1 METQVI
7 AQSDL
12 AIKRKLVSVYTPPA
26 QPGFLGPDH
35 TARPVILNTFSQSD
49 PFILLMDDFL
59 DKKDDEPVGGPH
71 PHAGFETVSLLLEG
85 EIGDSDH
92 MMKGGDFQMMTAGSG
107 IVHTESIDRK
117 TRMRLL
123 QLWLNLP
130 KKDRWA
136 TPRVQDITLE
146 SVPKVI
152 QPGLEI
158 RLYSGS
164 FAGISSPIQNYVPV
178 IIADIH
184 LEAGVQT
191 IQQLPASFN
200 TFLYVIEGTLEIG
213 DERNVLKQNQV
224 GWLDRFSSENQ
235 SELKLTA
242 GASGTRVILYAGR
255 PQNDPIISYGP
266 FIGDTESDI
275 KGLYQAF
282 RQGKMG
288 HVSELPEAQRLTY

>member
-7 AQSDL
+7 AKPEL
-12 AIKRKLVSVYTPPA
+12 AIKRKLASVYTPPA

-35 TARPVILNTFSQSD
+35 TARAVIHTSFAQSD
-49 PFILLMDDFL
+49 PFIVLMDDFL
-59 DKKDDEPVGGPH
+59 DKKDNEPVGGPH

-85 EIGDSDH
+85 EMGDAEH
-92 MMKGGDFQMMTAGSG
+92 LMKGGDFQMMTAGSG
-107 IVHTESIDRK
+107 IVHTESIDRQ

-130 KKDRWA
+130 KKDRWT

-146 SVPKVI
+146 KVPKVI

-164 FAGISSPIQNYVPV
+164 LAGISSPIQNYVPV

-184 LEAGVQT
+184 LESGVQT

-200 TFLYVIEGTLEIG
+200 AFLYVIEGSVEIG
-213 DERNVLKQNQV
+213 EEHKPLKQNQV
-224 GWLDRFSSENQ
+224 GWLDRFSEKAG

-242 GASGTRVILYAGR
+242 GPSGARVVLYAGQ
-255 PQNDPIISYGP
+255 PQNDPIVSYGP

-282 RQGKMG
+282 RHGKMG
-288 HVSELPEAQRLTY
+288 HVTELPEAQRFTY